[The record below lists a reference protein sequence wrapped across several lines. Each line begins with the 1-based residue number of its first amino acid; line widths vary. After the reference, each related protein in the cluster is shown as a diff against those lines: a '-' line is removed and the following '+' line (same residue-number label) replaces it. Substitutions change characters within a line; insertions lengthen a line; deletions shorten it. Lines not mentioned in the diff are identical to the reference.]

1 MDPWGMVLVGSQFQ
15 TDNEPLVATLQLD
28 NRPRY
33 CEWPE
38 TARKSASD
46 ADPCQRGIAPL
57 AKGDLRAV
65 LIQQRRPELYRPRP
79 EPGKK

>member
-1 MDPWGMVLVGSQFQ
+1 LP
-15 TDNEPLVATLQLD
+15 EPLAVALQLD
-28 NRPRY
+28 NRPQY
-33 CEWPE
+33 YEWP
-38 TARKSASD
+38 D
-46 ADPCQRGIAPL
+46 AVRQAGPYPDPYKRGISPV